1 MTNLGVLPL
10 ITAIQK
16 EKKGTEKLRERQTE
30 QHKLSKPAPSADI
43 TGSKVA
49 INHETWLQYGELLPQ
64 LTSPPCNP
72 INVPVM
78 DDSAWW
84 RFCPWPPGHTH
95 AFTLK
100 GYSVYTCSCVSYALG
115 HSVADTCLLRNV
127 RYDNTGLLLFCP
139 SSVQHTETEELSNLL
154 LLNKIH
160 RTKPSPLKTFHS
172 PWSLLSTFQL
182 ALISQNDYNMSILC
196 TTNPFCFAGIPSMC
210 ETQHWTI
217 KNLMS

>member
-1 MTNLGVLPL
+1 MCMTQTQMPPRRLRHGGETKTDRCRLVFLFLIGNVDIWTLVGGVTLTVGVGGSAMQLIYQCKSYIHTAVSLQNCLPANAALLLPL

-78 DDSAWW
+78 DDSA
-84 RFCPWPPGHTH
+84 
-95 AFTLK
+95 
-100 GYSVYTCSCVSYALG
+100 
-115 HSVADTCLLRNV
+115 
-127 RYDNTGLLLFCP
+127 
-139 SSVQHTETEELSNLL
+139 
-154 LLNKIH
+154 
-160 RTKPSPLKTFHS
+160 
-172 PWSLLSTFQL
+172 
-182 ALISQNDYNMSILC
+182 
-196 TTNPFCFAGIPSMC
+196 
-210 ETQHWTI
+210 
-217 KNLMS
+217 

>member
-84 RFCPWPPGHTH
+84 QFCPWPPRHTH

-127 RYDNTGLLLFCP
+127 RYDNTGLLLF
-139 SSVQHTETEELSNLL
+139 VLQVSNILRL
-154 LLNKIH
+154 RSWATFSFSIRYIEQSHL
-160 RTKPSPLKTFHS
+160 RWKPSTRHGHF
-172 PWSLLSTFQL
+172 SL
-182 ALISQNDYNMSILC
+182 
-196 TTNPFCFAGIPSMC
+196 PS
-210 ETQHWTI
+210 
-217 KNLMS
+217 N